1 MAVHSPLLEEP
12 DAGRRRPADRQVLLS
27 LSLPGEPGNERTA
40 MARVAEAVAPLGL
53 EPARL
58 ERLKTAVSEAAMNA
72 IEYGSRNDPAIPVE
86 IVVGSP
92 TATSSSASPI
102 EPCAGR
108 SRTRS
113 SRTSRPSWPASRSR
127 GAGASS

>member
-1 MAVHSPLLEEP
+1 MTSPWSPSSGPVAAEP
-12 DAGRRRPADRQVLLS
+12 RSSTGPTWRAPPAIDRQVLLS

-53 EPARL
+53 ETARL

-86 IVVGSP
+86 IEVW
-92 TATSSSASPI
+92 I
-102 EPCAGR
+102 D
-108 SRTRS
+108 
-113 SRTSRPSWPASRSR
+113 R
-127 GAGASS
+127 G